1 MHLTLFT
8 SVHTSIIVY
17 HTLHIKLLRVV
28 RWKLKEI
35 AFHFL
40 NYLKPNC
47 AIVQSTKKNMFNF
60 IHTRRFQI
68 LSKGS
73 VVRTLQFILLHP
85 LFESERVQ
93 DFFSRKNLKQLSC
106 IGPVTEGLTKIIILF
121 GAWLNSTSPSER
133 FVVILAKRRMLLNP

>member
-1 MHLTLFT
+1 MHLTLYT

-17 HTLHIKLLRVV
+17 HTLYIKLLRVL
-28 RWKLKEI
+28 RSKLKEI

-73 VVRTLQFILLHP
+73 VVRTMQFILLHP

-106 IGPVTEGLTKIIILF
+106 IGPMTEGLTKIIILF
-121 GAWLNSTSPSER
+121 GACWIPLPLRNVSWSFCLKEGC
-133 FVVILAKRRMLLNP
+133 L

>member
-1 MHLTLFT
+1 MVHLTFNVTKSLIKEVF
-8 SVHTSIIVY
+8 TSIIVY
-17 HTLHIKLLRVV
+17 HTLYIKLLRVLKS
-28 RWKLKEI
+28 KLKEI

-47 AIVQSTKKNMFNF
+47 AIVQSTKKNVFNF

-73 VVRTLQFILLHP
+73 VVRTMQFILLHP

-106 IGPVTEGLTKIIILF
+106 IGPMTEGLTKIIILF
-121 GAWLNSTSPSER
+121 GAC
-133 FVVILAKRRMLLNP
+133 